1 VFVLWTPVL
10 PRWIGRVP
18 AFDLRFP
25 TVSALPDSIVW
36 GGVEEAVEVRAAD
49 ETEGLRRFRLAL
61 ADGSELEV
69 AGTPGDWRRIREE
82 AD

>member
-1 VFVLWTPVL
+1 VL

-25 TVSALPDSIVW
+25 PGSDLPASIVW

-49 ETEGLRRFRLAL
+49 EADGRRRFRLAL

-69 AGTPGDWRRIREE
+69 AGTPGAWRRLREE
-82 AD
+82 ID